1 MIQRIRLH
9 LCIGMIQTSNKL
21 SQWSGIGRTILIK
34 GGEMDIVKFI
44 AVAVILIGL
53 FAIRVIRYRSKWRKG
68 GGSHGE

>member
-1 MIQRIRLH
+1 
-9 LCIGMIQTSNKL
+9 
-21 SQWSGIGRTILIK
+21 
-34 GGEMDIVKFI
+34 MDIVKFI